1 VETIVGINAARA
13 APNRC
18 REIHPCAPKDDGRPV
33 NILHRLTFARG
44 SEALDFVRTLREL
57 TEAQLRGEVAGVGPV
72 LVYGARILAPD
83 APAELYASVGA
94 LTLAH
99 ALGMQDVATPRGAL
113 PVPPELPAD
122 MALLFFTPA
131 VPDESVLRGS

>member
-1 VETIVGINAARA
+1 MLHAPRPVG
-13 APNRC
+13 C

-57 TEAQLRGEVAGVGPV
+57 TEAQLRGEIAGIGPV
-72 LVYGARILAPD
+72 LVYGARIVAPD

-99 ALGMQDVATPRGAL
+99 VLGMQDVATPRSGLTFA
-113 PVPPELPAD
+113 PELPAD
-122 MALLFFTPA
+122 MALLFFTPP
-131 VPDESVLRGS
+131 VPDESMLRGA